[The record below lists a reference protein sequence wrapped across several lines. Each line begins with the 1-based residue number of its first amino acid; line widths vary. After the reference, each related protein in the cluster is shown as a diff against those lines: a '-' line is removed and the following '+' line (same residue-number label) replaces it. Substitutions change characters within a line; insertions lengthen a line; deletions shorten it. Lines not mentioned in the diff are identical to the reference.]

1 MKKFAVTMV
10 AAAASLWVLA
20 PFALGQTS
28 GPAMG
33 PGMMMGPSMA
43 GPGMMTG
50 SGMGSGMM
58 MGPGMAG
65 HGQAGHGQE
74 SGMMRHC
81 GGMMGRM
88 MEGEQHL
95 SKYLMGLNLDEQQK
109 KMIGEIK
116 SKMMKETIR
125 KMADIRIG
133 RIEIKDLLH
142 QDPLDMKA
150 VEAKVKQIGQMRTEM
165 ALAHIMALEEIKSK
179 LTPEQR
185 KKFVE
190 MMKAHPMRGRMG
202 MGHE

>member
-1 MKKFAVTMV
+1 MKKLTITLM

-28 GPAMG
+28 GPVMG

-50 SGMGSGMM
+50 PGMMGSGM
-58 MGPGMAG
+58 AG
-65 HGQAGHGQE
+65 RGQAGQGQE

-95 SKYLMGLNLDEQQK
+95 SKYLMGLNLDELQK

-133 RIEIKDLLH
+133 RIELKDLLH

-150 VEAKVKQIGQMRTEM
+150 VETKVKQIGQMRTEM

-179 LTPEQR
+179 LNPEQR
-185 KKFVE
+185 KKFV
-190 MMKAHPMRGRMG
+190 
-202 MGHE
+202 

>member
-1 MKKFAVTMV
+1 MKKLTITLM
-10 AAAASLWVLA
+10 AAGASLWVLV
-20 PFALGQTS
+20 PFALGQTNS
-28 GPAMG
+28 PAMG

-43 GPGMMTG
+43 GPGMMT
-50 SGMGSGMM
+50 
-58 MGPGMAG
+58 GPGMAG

-109 KMIGEIK
+109 NMIGEIK

-133 RIEIKDLLH
+133 RIDLKDLLH

-150 VEAKVKQIGQMRTEM
+150 VEAKVKQIGQIRTEM

-190 MMKAHPMRGRMG
+190 MMKTHPMRGRMG